1 MLASHSAR
9 IVENRQAGS
18 QLLWWYVEKKT
29 EQQQWNMRENAHDDV
44 FKKSRSQLALMSDF

>member
-1 MLASHSAR
+1 MQDFNFYDGML
-9 IVENRQAGS
+9 
-18 QLLWWYVEKKT
+18 KKT